1 MTGALF
7 IVSIV
12 ALLAAAAII
21 LSIAGFILQR
31 VQKYVELAEE
41 RFETL
46 HKSQERI
53 SKLLDGR
60 QEASVQKI
68 RSVETDAVDTEQKIH
83 QLELQ
88 IQALKESRPAIK
100 VGQTV
105 SSTSTLDAY
114 EATAEHVTSEDAP
127 VQEEASVAEYDEEGD
142 STRGFV
148 SKRPHPDD
156 EVKNYLRS
164 STPAKKMFSEHYD
177 RYLENYEGYV
187 KLAQK
192 IYEMR
197 LNDENPEDSP
207 ERREWEQKLARAND
221 GIKRT
226 TARLD
231 ILEQYNPELASDQRI
246 SYRAE
251 VAKNH
256 SDLEKKL
263 SNR

>member
-12 ALLAAAAII
+12 SLLAAAAII

-53 SKLLDGR
+53 FKILDGR
-60 QEASVQKI
+60 QDASVQQI
-68 RSVETDAVDTEQKIH
+68 RSVETDAEDTEQKIY

-105 SSTSTLDAY
+105 ASTPSLDAY
-114 EATAEHVTSEDAP
+114 DATAEHVTSEEAP
-127 VQEEASVAEYDEEGD
+127 AQEEAPVVEQDED
-142 STRGFV
+142 SSSTRDLV
-148 SKRPHPDD
+148 SKMPHPDD

-187 KLAQK
+187 KLARN

-197 LNDENPEDSP
+197 LNDENPENSP

-263 SNR
+263 SSL